1 MAIERNWP
9 LDYDLKG
16 YWLDKLLLHQRHDY
30 PAELVAPLV
39 DIFPENSDAE
49 RIWAITDSWAVT
61 ERDTGN
67 LSGSVGAI

>member
-1 MAIERNWP
+1 MAIDRNWT
-9 LDYDLKG
+9 LDYYLTG
-16 YWLDKLLLHQRHDY
+16 YWLDKLLLQKKQGY
-30 PAELVAPLV
+30 PAELITPLV

-49 RIWAITDSWAVT
+49 RIRAITDSWAVT